1 MSGRTQLNE
10 TDQNQFLSN
19 PKWFCD
25 STVARAK
32 TAMPAWENV
41 FAFGCVA
48 LFCCSCFEVLGT
60 SEPPNEIGFAPT
72 LKIQPAPNSS
82 LQPDFKAAS
91 LKTKIVTSS
100 KTRLLALIWS

>member
-1 MSGRTQLNE
+1 MVWLFALPVRRSLLCAVRLFQLLALNLNLMSGRTQLNE

-32 TAMPAWENV
+32 TAVPAWENDFV
-41 FAFGCVA
+41 FGCVA

-60 SEPPNEIGFAPT
+60 SEPPNQIGFAPK
-72 LKIQPAPNSS
+72 LG
-82 LQPDFKAAS
+82 
-91 LKTKIVTSS
+91 
-100 KTRLLALIWS
+100 